1 MESAQ
6 SRVFEDEN
14 MLSEILRACT
24 PVLEEIERR
33 FGTDAPFQRGVLCT
47 QFEAAFAWRSVNKL
61 ARSILD
67 SVLHRVLQSVHR
79 CMATYTHE
87 LERWDER
94 KVCNPLRISEV
105 NADLALLE
113 VGVGAV
119 LRNWVKVI
127 FFDDGPN
134 SPLSIRDM
142 LKNAPEK
149 PPKTIP
155 ALYSLLRG
163 NCAVC
168 GTFCK
173 HLDSTTTQLT
183 SSTHTWGFA
192 KRSTQL
198 HFTSSLHLVSICV
211 HKMQSD
217 LWGRKNPR
225 IEVCLQDSE
234 HVSDAELQAIDLFRE
249 LKNTP
254 LYEDAV
260 ARVFRHKRSTRSK
273 NGSVVEESGNGYR
286 SNDLD
291 FMMLLPL
298 YNVVLKGHDR
308 MDASIASLFGLSND
322 DIHRHLRVQRERC
335 VTPWMRA
342 HYAERFRSERLE
354 INSEDE

>member
-94 KVCNPLRISEV
+94 EVCNPLRISEV
-105 NADLALLE
+105 NADLARLE
-113 VGVGAV
+113 VNVGAV

-134 SPLSIRDM
+134 SPLSIRHI

-217 LWGRKNPR
+217 MWGRKNPR
-225 IEVCLQDSE
+225 IEVCLQDSDNAT
-234 HVSDAELQAIDLFRE
+234 DAELQAIDLFRK

-254 LYEDAV
+254 LYEEAV
-260 ARVFRHKRSTRSK
+260 ARVFRHKRCTRSML
-273 NGSVVEESGNGYR
+273 GLVFEESGKE
-286 SNDLD
+286 LD

-298 YNVVLKGHDR
+298 YNVVLKGHNN

-322 DIHRHLRVQRERC
+322 DIHRHLQVQRERC
-335 VTPWMRA
+335 VTPPWMRA
-342 HYAERFRSERLE
+342 HRAERFRSERLE
-354 INSEDE
+354 INSSDEVCV